1 MKSEPAELESIV
13 LDTNVIASALAFGGT
28 PRTILELGR
37 NRIVEI
43 FVSPFI
49 LKELEGV
56 LASRKVR
63 WNERKIKESIEELK
77 TFLQLI
83 DPKITISAI
92 RSEKKDNRILEC
104 GVEAKAQVIVT
115 GNMRHI
121 RPLNSFQGIEI
132 LTPREF
138 LDKYFPDV

>member
-63 WNERKIKESIEELK
+63 WNERKIEESIEELK